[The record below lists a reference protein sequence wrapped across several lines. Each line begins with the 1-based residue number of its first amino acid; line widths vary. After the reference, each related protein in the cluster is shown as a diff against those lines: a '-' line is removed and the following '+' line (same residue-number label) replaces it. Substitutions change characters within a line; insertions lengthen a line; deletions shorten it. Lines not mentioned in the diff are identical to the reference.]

1 MHIEKVADISEH
13 LCSLLKLK
21 NGLTRTIQLGAF
33 LHDIGKTKMVICDL
47 CSTKEHNILGAT
59 YLDKFLEDDVSN
71 REEKILKNIIKYHRG
86 DMPKK
91 EKYEDIEIVLA
102 ITIVRT
108 ADKLVSNFD
117 DIKIPKKEIEKL
129 RKEM

>member
-1 MHIEKVADISEH
+1 
-13 LCSLLKLK
+13 
-21 NGLTRTIQLGAF
+21 
-33 LHDIGKTKMVICDL
+33 MVICDL

-108 ADKLVSNFD
+108 ADKM
-117 DIKIPKKEIEKL
+117 KKGETE
-129 RKEM
+129 